1 MGVVRSAA
9 IVLLVALLAVDLA
22 AANALVAADRTVL
35 NPGFVTTTLEEENA
49 YSQAEP
55 LVVESFPLG
64 ELGSTDGG
72 SPPLPVD
79 PDAVAGA
86 ALDPAYLESQV
97 EPNIERA
104 LAYLHGNADELQLAV
119 DLEPVKGAVA
129 DAVEAELANA
139 SPTELVGVV
148 GGDGRE
154 LTLERNG
161 VTIDLVTAARM
172 AENASV
178 FRSERAAFRA
188 DIRERVLDRLVDR
201 AFRNATDDER
211 LALVIDDYDPSDYTE
226 AEKARMVEEREP
238 EIRAAIRERI
248 ESADD
253 GRLADAVD
261 DRLAAMRESVRTDV
275 ANRLNESLGDADP
288 AIARPMADLVLVA
301 VDGYLADTTYEAYRA
316 DFQAAADDLAA
327 GLATV
332 IETRLDE
339 QAPDRVDLDEQLDQT
354 AMENLE
360 QARRTVV
367 LIDWLAIGLPLLAL
381 LLIGLVYLAS
391 RSVAV
396 TAVGAGVGLVLGGL
410 PGLVG
415 AALLPARLRTVLLSG
430 DAPPAVADLGL
441 ALAGQVTDAVFV
453 QSGVVVALGVV
464 AVAAGLALRF
474 GVIGGT
480 GGPAS

>member
-49 YSQAEP
+49 YNEAEP
-55 LVVESFPLG
+55 LIVESLPLG
-64 ELGSTDGG
+64 ELGSTDGE

-86 ALDPAYLESQV
+86 ALDPAYLEAQV

-139 SPTELVGVV
+139 SPTELVEVV

-154 LTLERNG
+154 LTLEENG

-172 AENASV
+172 AENDTV

-201 AFRNATDDER
+201 RFRNATDDER
-211 LALVIDDYDPSDYTE
+211 LALVIDDYDPSAYTE
-226 AEKARMVEEREP
+226 DEKARTVEEREP

-253 GRLADAVD
+253 GRLAEAVD
-261 DRLAAMRESVRTDV
+261 DRLAAVRESVRADV
-275 ANRLNESLGDADP
+275 SNRLNESLADAEP
-288 AIARPMADLVLVA
+288 GIAPPMADLVLVA

-339 QAPDRVDLDEQLDQT
+339 QAPDRVDIDEQLDET

-381 LLIGLVYLAS
+381 LIIGLVYLAS

-453 QSGVVVALGVV
+453 QSGVVVALGIV